1 MSKKTVSEQIFENF
15 LSENSISF
23 SPIPTAKT
31 PRPDYSVICGKE
43 TILFEIKELSE
54 DADFQSKP
62 LQASTRIVGNHVRSK
77 IVEAGKQIKYG
88 ADQGLPSVLLIYNN
102 IDHMH
107 LFGTE
112 DHDFSTAMYGEF
124 SLRVDNATDKLVE
137 AYHGRNQKL
146 RHDANTSFSAIGRL
160 APVQGTMRVKLF
172 ENIFAKVPLSF
183 DKMPA
188 CFEIVRVNLEQIRVD
203 K

>member
-124 SLRVDNATDKLVE
+124 SLRVDNATDKLALASSVVDTTSAESQTKDEKKEDKKEQKKQEKAQEKLDKE
-137 AYHGRNQKL
+137 ARKK
-146 RHDANTSFSAIGRL
+146 DDKKERL
-160 APVQGTMRVKLF
+160 
-172 ENIFAKVPLSF
+172 
-183 DKMPA
+183 
-188 CFEIVRVNLEQIRVD
+188 
-203 K
+203 